1 MVAATIGGGART
13 RAGSIYVWLAAACL
27 AMAFGGF
34 AETYWLQLAP
44 GTFVGGTPL
53 MHLHAGL
60 FFVWTLLLLSQTWLA
75 ANGRLQHHRA
85 WGLAGLSL
93 ATAMVLVGLALA
105 NRSEAHYLAQ
115 GYGDRARAFY
125 VLPFGSIALF
135 AAFFAA
141 AVANISRPDWHKRL
155 MIVATASLL
164 QAAAARVGFV
174 LATGGGPGA
183 RPGLAPPVP
192 PEFGIRGTAMVSVIL
207 LAGVIYD
214 WRTRGRPHP
223 AYLVGLGALFAV
235 AIGSHWFTATAG
247 WRQFVDAMQA
257 FGT

>member
-1 MVAATIGGGART
+1 MVAVAMGGGAQT
-13 RAGSIYVWLAAACL
+13 RSRPIYVWLAGACAL
-27 AMAFGGF
+27 LAFGGF
-34 AETYWLQLAP
+34 AGTYWVQLAA
-44 GTFVGGTPL
+44 GSFVGGTPL
-53 MHLHAGL
+53 LHLHAGL
-60 FFVWTLLLLSQTWLA
+60 FFAWTLLLLSQTWLA
-75 ANGRLQHHRA
+75 ANGRLEHHRA
-85 WGLAGLSL
+85 WGLLGLSL
-93 ATAMVLVGLALA
+93 ATAMVFVGLALA

-141 AVANISRPDWHKRL
+141 AVANISRPDWHKRF
-155 MIVATASLL
+155 MIVATCSLL
-164 QAAAARVGFV
+164 QAAAARIGF
-174 LATGGGPGA
+174 LIATGGGPGA

-192 PEFGIRGTAMVSVIL
+192 PEFGVRGTVMVSAII

-223 AYLVGLGALFAV
+223 AYLVGLAALFGV
-235 AIGSHWFTATAG
+235 ALTSHWFTATAG

-257 FGT
+257 FAA